1 MPRLKA
7 IIHPYFGRIP
17 VNTRE
22 CETCGTPAGQPCYF
36 QCPQSPAF
44 YTPEQERQDAL
55 EAEAEIAAVGFQA
68 WDSAQHRRHGL
79 PCPYDGYDPEPGPDD
94 LSDNVTG
101 TRAYQAGFA
110 AGEDG
115 EPNHGSPEITSA
127 DERELWEWGWRDG
140 RAWYRRE
147 HGHDPVFAS
156 PPCQV
161 TGVTYVPDPP
171 AWPDDD
177 DLPF

>member
-68 WDSAQHRRHGL
+68 WDSAQHRAHGL
-79 PCPYDGYDPEPGPDD
+79 PCPYDGYDPM
-94 LSDNVTG
+94 
-101 TRAYQAGFA
+101 
-110 AGEDG
+110 
-115 EPNHGSPEITSA
+115 
-127 DERELWEWGWRDG
+127 
-140 RAWYRRE
+140 
-147 HGHDPVFAS
+147 FAS

-161 TGVTYVPDPP
+161 PGVTYVPDPP

-177 DLPF
+177 ELPF